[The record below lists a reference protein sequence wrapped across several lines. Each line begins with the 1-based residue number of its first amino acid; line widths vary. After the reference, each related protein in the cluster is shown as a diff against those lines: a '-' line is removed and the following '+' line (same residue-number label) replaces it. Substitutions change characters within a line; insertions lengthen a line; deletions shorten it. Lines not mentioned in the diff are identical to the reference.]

1 MEWELGHRE
10 QSYTCGMTQ
19 RVGAKG
25 QVVIPKDIRDELG
38 LQPGAEVSFE
48 RDGEAVRITAAG
60 APAVRGL
67 RGRYDSSGLAADLL
81 ADRAREPR

>member
-1 MEWELGHRE
+1 
-10 QSYTCGMTQ
+10 MTQ

-38 LQPGAEVSFE
+38 LQPGAEVDFE
-48 RDGEAVRITAAG
+48 RDGDAVRILPAG
-60 APAVRGL
+60 AAATRGL
-67 RGRYDSSGLAADLL
+67 RGRYDGSGLAAELL